1 MIKEIQMI
9 KIEERNKKNLNRQII
24 TVKIVQCVLL
34 KKTLSVDNCIAG
46 LYFTF
51 NGITSYII

>member
-34 KKTLSVDNCIAG
+34 KKKRELNIK
-46 LYFTF
+46 
-51 NGITSYII
+51 